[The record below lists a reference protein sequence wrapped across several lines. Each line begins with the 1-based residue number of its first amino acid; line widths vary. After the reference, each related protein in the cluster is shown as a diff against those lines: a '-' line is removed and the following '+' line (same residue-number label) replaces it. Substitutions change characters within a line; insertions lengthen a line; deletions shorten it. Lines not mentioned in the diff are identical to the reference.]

1 MLVDWAA
8 AANGS
13 HPTPFDLPLS
23 LVLGRMP
30 QKVSAPHQSPRD
42 VPSPHIYTTIVRCH
56 INTRR
61 QPTLPD
67 PTSLT
72 LPTLPYLV
80 CLSMSHMH
88 QVYHFTTPPRV
99 LTPLVL
105 PPTVTTGATSSP
117 GDGGSGSV
125 SGSSGGGGSS
135 PLSVRSVLGRVLRL
149 VDVGSKRFLTNK
161 VGIVTVIGT
170 TIVTTIV
177 TATYS
182 PLSNSLAPTPIYLS
196 YTPSYLLHF
205 PLI

>member
-1 MLVDWAA
+1 M
-8 AANGS
+8 
-13 HPTPFDLPLS
+13 
-23 LVLGRMP
+23 
-30 QKVSAPHQSPRD
+30 
-42 VPSPHIYTTIVRCH
+42 
-56 INTRR
+56 
-61 QPTLPD
+61 
-67 PTSLT
+67 
-72 LPTLPYLV
+72 
-80 CLSMSHMH
+80 
-88 QVYHFTTPPRV
+88 YHFTTPPRV
-99 LTPLVL
+99 LTTLVL
-105 PPTVTTGATSSP
+105 PPTVATGATSSP
-117 GDGGSGSV
+117 GDGVSGSGS
-125 SGSSGGGGSS
+125 SGGSS